1 MPGGPE
7 AAILAP
13 MTAPR
18 CPICDKPVERRPAN
32 RSFPF
37 CSDRC
42 RLVDLGKW
50 LGEEYRVPAEPAEEE
65 DEVPVGPARGDGED
79 R

>member
-1 MPGGPE
+1 VRR
-7 AAILAP
+7 ACAI
-13 MTAPR
+13 
-18 CPICDKPVERRPAN
+18 CGKPVDPPPGN

-50 LGEEYRVPAEPAEEE
+50 LGEEYRVPGPRAGDGAVKPAPDDEE
-65 DEVPVGPARGDGED
+65 DPR
-79 R
+79 